1 MSMKFQ
7 FRKVKKEFWRWM
19 VMTVTQQ
26 YECISCHLT
35 IPLKMIKMVNFT
47 LWVFYYNKKGFN
59 EGFQTPL
66 GLPDS
71 ELAY

>member
-1 MSMKFQ
+1 MM
-7 FRKVKKEFWRWM
+7 
-19 VMTVTQQ
+19 VTQQ
-26 YECISCHLT
+26 YERISCHLT

-47 LWVFYYNKKGFN
+47 LWVFYNKKGFN

-66 GLPDS
+66 GFPDS